1 MLMPNE
7 DFGKILMKESNLDLI
22 DINTFFEA
30 LPKHKSHT

>member
-22 DINTFFEA
+22 DINTYFWGTSEA
-30 LPKHKSHT
+30 